1 MGGAVLGACQTY
13 SIETAAG
20 KEVKMGAM
28 TMTPSL
34 GLVLV
39 LDRPISKQMKY
50 PH

>member
-1 MGGAVLGACQTY
+1 MGAQFRCMPNLLDRDGGR
-13 SIETAAG
+13 

-39 LDRPISKQMKY
+39 LDRPISRQMKY
-50 PH
+50 LH